1 MAETCFI
8 CTGSIPNNETPGA
21 YPGALSRW
29 DNETEICSLCGSAEA
44 LAPMFSEEARNL
56 MVQSR
61 ETGDESLW
69 VRGVLA
75 GRDEVSKFHE
85 ASNAAM
91 AELDSLRASPKLDKG
106 SKTEDTHKE

>member
-85 ASNAAM
+85 ASRAAM
-91 AELDSLRASPKLDKG
+91 DELDSLKAKLDKG
-106 SKTEDTHKE
+106 SMRQEKHKE